1 MSRLVSGRLSLWLLT
16 PLSLV
21 RGVVCS
27 AGAVASRWLTTRLGV
42 DPPDDLVRRIEA
54 RVYDRRFD
62 DGFDRGVAVGGA
74 LGRRL
79 EALRWA
85 AELDRWRRLVRWT
98 ARQSTLGER

>member
-1 MSRLVSGRLSLWLLT
+1 MSRLASGRLSLWLLT
-16 PLSLV
+16 PLFLV
-21 RGVVCS
+21 GGVVCS
-27 AGAVASRWLTTRLGV
+27 ADAVASRWLTSRLGV
-42 DPPDDLVRRIEA
+42 DPPDDLVRRNEA
-54 RVYDRRFD
+54 RGYHRGFN
-62 DGFDRGVAVGGA
+62 DGFDHGVAVGVA